1 MIRPPSPSIRRKN
14 LPLLIYYALAL
25 FSLHPVQV
33 HGAPYAFNYPVY
45 SSQEKPQP
53 RLLELGSP
61 VQREFTG
68 EQSHSYRMTLT
79 AGQYVKLVVDQRGI
93 DLLVRLFGPDG
104 KQVTEFDS
112 ESRVQGQEIVE
123 WVAEKTGS
131 YRLDV
136 LAIYKNVAAVGY
148 EIRVV
153 ELRIATET
161 DRVLHEARKQITDIL
176 RLDSAGKYEE
186 ALPLAER
193 ELTIREKVLGPEHF
207 EVAIALNHLAVVHS
221 KTGNYVKAEPLFQ
234 RALTIREKA
243 LGPEHPAVAQ
253 SLNNLANLYIDRNE
267 YAKAEPF
274 YERALTIRE
283 KALGPEHPAV
293 AQILNDFAY
302 LYVVRGDY
310 AKAEPMFQRALTIR
324 EKVLGPEH
332 PDVAASLNNLAKLY
346 SDGKGNFAK
355 AEPLYVRALTIREK
369 VLGPEHPAVAL
380 TLNNLAYLYK
390 DRGDY
395 VKAEP
400 MFQRALTIREK
411 VLGPEHLAVAQTL
424 NDLAI
429 LYSETDNY
437 EKSEPLYQRALT
449 IVEKVLGLEHP
460 DVAQVLNNLGKLY
473 SNGKGEYARAEPL
486 YERAKEVWEKTLG
499 PEHPYVASVLFN
511 LAVLCRK
518 SGDYGK
524 ALPLYERALTIW
536 EKTLGLEHLYIAE
549 VLNDLSI
556 LYAAK
561 GDITQAITILS
572 QANIVDERNLSI
584 YLAIGSERQKLAYLD
599 LFSKWTNLTLS
610 LQSQAAANDPKALEL
625 ALTTILRRKA
635 RGLDAMTDTI
645 ATLRSHATP
654 QDREVFDKLK
664 DTRSQL
670 ATLILKAP
678 GEAKLDTYQRRLK
691 SLKEEEENLEVE
703 LSSRSAEFRKQVQ
716 PVTLSAVQAA
726 IPTNSALIEFA
737 LFTPM
742 EPRTEKNG
750 PPRYLAYLLKS
761 QGQPKWVDLGEA
773 TLIDRAIDAW
783 RKALRDPNRNDVK
796 RLARALDERLMRPI
810 RSLLSQMSGDTSRLL
825 IVPDGDLNLIPFAAL
840 VDEQNQYLIERYAIS
855 YLTSGRDL
863 LRLQTTVPSSD
874 APLVVA
880 NPDFGRLAIVA
891 EGGDRN
897 SEKSPTGNQAQ
908 GRIDPT
914 RVFFQPLPGTE
925 DEALAIKALLPKAL
939 VLQRK
944 EATEAALRQIS
955 GPQILHI
962 ATHGFFIDYQE
973 PKRIVPPEPA
983 GSALAQAN
991 PYTVQLEATPALE
1004 TAQEAIQ
1011 RLKARGVDAYILKSK
1026 VKGKGAFF
1034 RVRSGNFPTQSDA
1047 QKYGADLKEKGVADE
1062 FYVARYQPPQGDLME
1077 PALTI
1082 AQATTIP
1089 VTTSPGNS
1097 QPLTETFSDLRLS
1110 RFAAQVKDPLL
1121 RSGLALAGANEGK
1134 SGDDDGLLTAL
1145 EAASLYLSG
1154 TKLVVL
1160 SACDTG
1166 VGEVM
1171 KGEGVQGLRRA
1182 LVLAGSESQ
1191 VISLWPVSDEATK
1204 DLMIPYY
1211 KALQEGEG
1219 RSEGL
1224 RQVQLRM
1231 LRGPKEQQHPFYWA
1245 AFIQSGEWAN
1255 LDGKR

>member
-1 MIRPPSPSIRRKN
+1 MIRLPSNLTLSIYRFWLVFTIL
-14 LPLLIYYALAL
+14 LPIVCFQVTPDMLLMAGCVAR
-25 FSLHPVQV
+25 P
-33 HGAPYAFNYPVY
+33 A
-45 SSQEKPQP
+45 QENRQM
-53 RLLELGSP
+53 RQLELGKP
-61 VQREFTG
+61 ILREFTG
-68 EQSHSYRMTLT
+68 GEIHSYRMTLT

-93 DLLVRLFGPDG
+93 DLQVRLFGLDG

-112 ESRVQGQEIVE
+112 ESRVRGQEIVE
-123 WVAEKTGS
+123 WVAEETGS

-136 LAIYKNVAAVGY
+136 LAIYKDMAAVGY

-153 ELRIATET
+153 ELRNATEN
-161 DRVLHEARKQITDIL
+161 DRALHEARKLNADIL
-176 RLDSAGKYEE
+176 RLDRAGKYDE

-207 EVAIALNHLAVVHS
+207 EVANALNDLAVVHS

-283 KALGPEHPAV
+283 KALGPEHPSV
-293 AQILNDFAY
+293 AQILNDFAF
-302 LYVVRGDY
+302 LCAVRGDY
-310 AKAEPMFQRALTIR
+310 VKAEPMFQRALTIR

-332 PDVAASLNNLAKLY
+332 PAVAASLNNLAKLY

-380 TLNNLAYLYK
+380 ALNNLANLYK

-411 VLGPEHLAVAQTL
+411 VLGPQHPAVGQTL

-429 LYSETDNY
+429 LYMETENY
-437 EKSEPLYQRALT
+437 EKAEPLYGRALT
-449 IVEKVLGLEHP
+449 IMEKALGLEHP
-460 DVAQVLNNLGKLY
+460 DLAKALNNLGKLY
-473 SNGKGEYARAEPL
+473 SDGKGDYAKAKPL
-486 YERAKEVWEKTLG
+486 YERAKDIWAKTLG
-499 PEHPYVASVLFN
+499 PEHPYVARNLFN
-511 LAVLCRK
+511 LAALYRK
-518 SGDYGK
+518 SGDYAK
-524 ALPLYERALTIW
+524 SLPLYERALTIL
-536 EKTLGLEHLYIAE
+536 EKVLGLEHPYTAE
-549 VLNDLSI
+549 VLNDFSI

-561 GDITQAITILS
+561 SDIPQAIAILS
-572 QANIVDERNLSI
+572 RANVIDERNLSL
-584 YLAIGSERQKLAYLD
+584 YLAVGSERQKLAYLD
-599 LFSKWTNLTLS
+599 LFSKWTNFTLS
-610 LQSQAAANDPKALEL
+610 LQSRAAANDPKALEL

-645 ATLRSHATP
+645 TTLRSHATP

-678 GEAKLDTYQRRLK
+678 GEANLDTYQTRLK

-783 RKALRDPNRNDVK
+783 RKALRDPNRIDVK
-796 RLARALDERLMRPI
+796 RLARAVDEKLMRPI

-825 IVPDGDLNLIPFAAL
+825 IAPDGNLNLIPFAAL
-840 VDEQNQYLIERYAIS
+840 IDEQNQYLIERYAIS

-880 NPDFGRLAIVA
+880 NPDFGRLATFVKH
-891 EGGDRN
+891 RN
-897 SEKSPTGNQAQ
+897 PKSKEKLTSNQVN
-908 GRIDPT
+908 I
-914 RVFFQPLPGTE
+914 FFKPLPGTE
-925 DEALAIKALLPKAL
+925 DEALAIK
-939 VLQRK
+939 
-944 EATEAALRQIS
+944 
-955 GPQILHI
+955 
-962 ATHGFFIDYQE
+962 
-973 PKRIVPPEPA
+973 
-983 GSALAQAN
+983 
-991 PYTVQLEATPALE
+991 
-1004 TAQEAIQ
+1004 
-1011 RLKARGVDAYILKSK
+1011 
-1026 VKGKGAFF
+1026 
-1034 RVRSGNFPTQSDA
+1034 
-1047 QKYGADLKEKGVADE
+1047 
-1062 FYVARYQPPQGDLME
+1062 
-1077 PALTI
+1077 
-1082 AQATTIP
+1082 
-1089 VTTSPGNS
+1089 
-1097 QPLTETFSDLRLS
+1097 
-1110 RFAAQVKDPLL
+1110 
-1121 RSGLALAGANEGK
+1121 
-1134 SGDDDGLLTAL
+1134 
-1145 EAASLYLSG
+1145 
-1154 TKLVVL
+1154 
-1160 SACDTG
+1160 
-1166 VGEVM
+1166 
-1171 KGEGVQGLRRA
+1171 
-1182 LVLAGSESQ
+1182 
-1191 VISLWPVSDEATK
+1191 
-1204 DLMIPYY
+1204 
-1211 KALQEGEG
+1211 
-1219 RSEGL
+1219 
-1224 RQVQLRM
+1224 
-1231 LRGPKEQQHPFYWA
+1231 
-1245 AFIQSGEWAN
+1245 
-1255 LDGKR
+1255 